1 MIARLFDTTVIRED
15 REALDFL
22 ANVLESSTEYSIIGS
37 DLEGT
42 IVLWNEGA
50 RRTYGYLP
58 EEVVGSANSAILHTP
73 ADVAAGE
80 PWEIMRAVLRDGRWE
95 GMLTRVRRNG
105 ERFGARVVVTPLLN
119 SIGSAIGFLIISR
132 DISEEM
138 RLSEE
143 LTACMQLDTRPR

>member
-1 MIARLFDTTVIRED
+1 MTARLFYTTVIRED
-15 REALDFL
+15 WEALDFL

-80 PWEIMRAVLRDGRWE
+80 PREIMSAVLRDGRWE
-95 GMLTRVRRNG
+95 GMLTRGRRTG

-119 SIGSAIGFLIISR
+119 SIGSAIGFLAISR

-143 LTACMQLDTRPR
+143 LSACTQLDTPHR